1 MSQTPSAATPSAPA
15 PANKAQ
21 PGLMWVVVIVSAVLI
36 GLMGYLIGQRMERFN
51 AYDSYVQLL
60 LGASLQEAGGDI
72 YLQDVNPVG
81 PAYMTGLRDGDRLDR
96 IGRERITSVNQ
107 AYRLL
112 REYQPGDEALITIDH
127 DPIIN
132 QYTILMGF
140 FLPPGVEPYPVP
152 LPTIEPQPGQF
163 LDARLGVYYR
173 DVSPGDSLAVDQGA
187 LIISVGSPAAEAG
200 LRVGDIIT
208 SVDGVQV
215 NASLS
220 LDAILDNHYAGDRVR
235 LMVNRSGSS
244 RTIAVTLGSS

>member
-1 MSQTPSAATPSAPA
+1 MSQTPSAASPPAPA
-15 PANKAQ
+15 PAKAR
-21 PGLMWVVVIVSAVLI
+21 PGLMWVVVIASALLI
-36 GLMGYLIGQRMERFN
+36 GLMGYLIGQRVERLN
-51 AYDSYVQLL
+51 AYDSYVHLL

-81 PAYMTGLRDGDRLDR
+81 PAYMAGLRDGDRLDR

-112 REYQPGDEALITIDH
+112 RDYQPGDEALITIDH

-140 FLPPGVEPYPVP
+140 FLPVGVEPYPVP
-152 LPTIEPQPGQF
+152 LPPIEPQPGQF

-173 DVSPGDSLAVDQGA
+173 DVSPGDGLAVDQGA

-200 LRVGDIIT
+200 LRVGDIII

-220 LDAILDNHYAGDRVR
+220 LDAILDNYYAGDRIR
-235 LMVNRSGSS
+235 LTVNRSGSS
-244 RTIAVTLGSS
+244 RTLTVTLGSS